1 MTRPN
6 EHHDTITSGLRIVAE
21 RPNGDGTYS
30 PVDDPDATSPGGTI
44 SIIAKDRDG
53 NAVLVT
59 NAHVITGL
67 RNSQPAGGDR
77 VYHHEISGS
86 RHIAT
91 VPQWDI
97 LRPAWV
103 HRKGGLEGDGNN
115 RMDVGY
121 AVLESGVGVKFA
133 LHGHDDQHL
142 PGETIN
148 VHTDRRIVP
157 GTYDPSIG
165 DKLVFLGRNSGEHKV
180 TVTGLNSRQEVT
192 GFRYI
197 GLVSFSSTVDL
208 IGGDSGAGLY
218 RKVGDEYQLSCIFF
232 TASNDRRT
240 GYAFRASEAAEAL
253 GLTFGNRPPIAH
265 AGPNRVINSN
275 NPVIL
280 EGSVDD
286 PDSADR
292 NYVTQNHTWTQ
303 DSGPVTITLDP
314 VADEPVHRTFTPEV
328 VGVYFF
334 TLTATDQ
341 EPLSASDTV
350 RVSVWP
356 SAQSVLPTRVRATAA
371 ARSVDITWT
380 GPSIATGYQ
389 VEIGIPPSEGGQNH
403 TFHTS
408 MRESINIGSLIPQK
422 TYEYRVRMTNADGVG
437 PWTDWARTTTPGE
450 TPPTPT
456 GDQWDVQYLNNKIQV
471 KVTEIPEVI
480 PAISQVR
487 AKLGISPLGTGLGSD
502 TITVTKNIG
511 TALNR
516 WVDVLTSA
524 ESNWQVGTWT
534 AQVRFENTIGDPG
547 YSPGKPVTVPNRAPT
562 ANPGYTQAVAAGS
575 TVTLDGS
582 RSSDPDGHSLTYR
595 WEQLGLGELGIA
607 PVTPVTIS
615 NSNQATATFVAPNQA
630 GPLSFKLTVTDPGDL
645 THAANVTIHACSATG
660 ESRWYDTGETRVS
673 GSTFEKRQ
681 TRMHNGVTEWQWVRV
696 NRPPISDAGSDQVVA
711 PSATVTLDGSGSRDR
726 DGDTLAYAWTQTQ
739 GPSVTLTGADTVSPT
754 FTAPSNPTHLR
765 FRLTVTDTHEA
776 SDIDAVVVRVVTDP
790 TDTAAL
796 TNLPPTANAGAAQTV
811 TSGVT
816 VTLDGSGSSDPDG
829 DTLAYA
835 WKQVA
840 GPNVTLSSATVA
852 APTFPAP
859 SSGATTLRFRLT
871 VTDPDGAIDTDA
883 VAITVNAP
891 TPPPPPANVT
901 ATATANSVTV
911 SWNTVSEATGYD
923 MQLGEIEE
931 GEEIGYA
938 NYPTTGLTY
947 TVGNLKSNTRYY
959 YRVRGKNDD
968 GTGPW
973 SDPVRS
979 IVTPVKTWEDT
990 GETRNR
996 VEGAWKDTGNT
1007 RENQVLLIFEKE
1019 QTRTITWEKERRCAN
1034 CAAGAPTKWVNAS
1047 RTETWWVPVVWGPWE
1062 DTGDRR
1068 NEVTGDWT
1076 YTGRT
1081 QTDPVDDVFEKEQSR
1096 TTTWEKKQSRTSD
1109 VGNHTQTQW
1118 VQASRIEIR
1127 WVRETWDEW
1136 EDTGEI
1142 DNEVKDTWKD
1152 TGETREDDINLVYE
1166 KEQRRTIAWRK
1177 EQTRTSNFGNTQ
1189 TQWIPASR
1197 TETRWVVIPEECGS
1211 WSDTGRV
1218 RNSSYGSY
1226 SRTGNTRGSGAN
1238 KKCEESRTVYREKQ
1252 QSCTT
1257 NAPYYNTRYRWVST
1271 TSTTAT
1277 RWVDCPPP
1285 CGPWSDTGNT
1295 RTSYGT

>member
-645 THAANVTIHACSATG
+645 THSANVTIHACSATG
-660 ESRWYDTGETRVS
+660 ESRWYDTRETRCHNNARQKHQTQVKDGMTEFQWVADPDNEEWGAWQDTSASHRNEEPGDWRDS
-673 GSTFEKRQ
+673 GRPTYALGNTWQTQERTVTFDKQQ
-681 TRMHNGVTEWQWVRV
+681 TRTSHCNNMQTQWNPATKTERRRV
-696 NRPPISDAGSDQVVA
+696 FGSGWPISRPPTPTGSQWTVRHLDNKLQVK
-711 PSATVTLDGSGSRDR
+711 VTS
-726 DGDTLAYAWTQTQ
+726 
-739 GPSVTLTGADTVSPT
+739 
-754 FTAPSNPTHLR
+754 
-765 FRLTVTDTHEA
+765 
-776 SDIDAVVVRVVTDP
+776 
-790 TDTAAL
+790 
-796 TNLPPTANAGAAQTV
+796 LPTV
-811 TSGVT
+811 TSSIIEVRARLEGGSTSDRAKVIKPIGTTLNTWVT
-816 VTLDGSGSSDPDG
+816 VLSSSDDRWREG
-829 DTLAYA
+829 A
-835 WKQVA
+835 WVA
-840 GPNVTLSSATVA
+840 KIRFENSEKNSNYSTTKSVT
-852 APTFPAP
+852 APTTP
-859 SSGATTLRFRLT
+859 TTP
-871 VTDPDGAIDTDA
+871 V
-883 VAITVNAP
+883 
-891 TPPPPPANVT
+891 TPPITPAVTPPLPPPTNVS
-901 ATATANSVTV
+901 ATATARSVTV
-911 SWNTVSEATGYD
+911 SWSAVSDATGYVV
-923 MQLGEIEE
+923 
-931 GEEIGYA
+931 EIGIPPSA
-938 NYPTTGLTY
+938 GGLSHTSDPTTGTSITISNLLPWTTYEYRVKATAEGRIGTWSGWATVVTPKEDPLTPTNDQWDIEY
-947 TVGNLKSNTRYY
+947 DSDNNKIQAKVISLPAVIPAISEARVSMEIGQPPNPVTVTKAIGVSLGTWVDVLTSADTEWQSGTWAAHLRFENSVGNSRYSLP
-959 YRVRGKNDD
+959 GKPVIVPAVPTTPPPIIDPD
-968 GTGPW
+968 PW
-973 SDPVRS
+973 AR
-979 IVTPVKTWEDT
+979 
-990 GETRNR
+990 
-996 VEGAWKDTGNT
+996 
-1007 RENQVLLIFEKE
+1007 L
-1019 QTRTITWEKERRCAN
+1019 
-1034 CAAGAPTKWVNAS
+1034 
-1047 RTETWWVPVVWGPWE
+1047 
-1062 DTGDRR
+1062 DRR
-1068 NEVTGDWT
+1068 PT
-1076 YTGRT
+1076 
-1081 QTDPVDDVFEKEQSR
+1081 
-1096 TTTWEKKQSRTSD
+1096 
-1109 VGNHTQTQW
+1109 
-1118 VQASRIEIR
+1118 A
-1127 WVRETWDEW
+1127 
-1136 EDTGEI
+1136 
-1142 DNEVKDTWKD
+1142 
-1152 TGETREDDINLVYE
+1152 
-1166 KEQRRTIAWRK
+1166 
-1177 EQTRTSNFGNTQ
+1177 
-1189 TQWIPASR
+1189 
-1197 TETRWVVIPEECGS
+1197 
-1211 WSDTGRV
+1211 
-1218 RNSSYGSY
+1218 
-1226 SRTGNTRGSGAN
+1226 
-1238 KKCEESRTVYREKQ
+1238 Q
-1252 QSCTT
+1252 QY
-1257 NAPYYNTRYRWVST
+1257 PQ
-1271 TSTTAT
+1271 
-1277 RWVDCPPP
+1277 
-1285 CGPWSDTGNT
+1285 
-1295 RTSYGT
+1295 